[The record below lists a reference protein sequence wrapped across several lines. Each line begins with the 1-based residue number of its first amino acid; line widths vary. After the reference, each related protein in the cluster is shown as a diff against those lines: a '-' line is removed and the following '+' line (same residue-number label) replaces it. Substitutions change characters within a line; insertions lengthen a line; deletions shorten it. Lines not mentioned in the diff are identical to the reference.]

1 MNQRDRNGREGE
13 GSRRPKP
20 KCLCFLPA
28 IVFDVGMIANVQ
40 FPVLAPLNE
49 EDNCGATRNGEILLL
64 LLLFYSGGGEGV
76 AELVYP
82 DTAAAV
88 DHDKRSARERGNEG
102 NAP

>member
-1 MNQRDRNGREGE
+1 
-13 GSRRPKP
+13 
-20 KCLCFLPA
+20 
-28 IVFDVGMIANVQ
+28 MIANVQ

-64 LLLFYSGGGEGV
+64 LFYSGGGEGV

-82 DTAAAV
+82 DTAAAAAAV